1 MTIPASMQA
10 IIVKQPGKNSSL
22 ELTTL
27 ALPTANAE
35 QLLIK
40 VAAAGVNRADLVQRQ
55 GLYPPPAGESDVL
68 GLEVAGTVVAAP
80 THLQHWQGKQVFG
93 LVPGGGYAEYAVLHH
108 QHAMLLPEGFS
119 MVQAAAT
126 AEVFLTAYQLL
137 FLHGQIQAKQK
148 VLIHAGASGVGTA
161 AIQLAKFFGAEVAVT
176 ASTDEKLA
184 LCKQLGA
191 DITINY
197 KQQRF
202 EQILAQLWPKGA
214 NLVLDPVAGDYV
226 QREIAILALDAK
238 IVLYAMMGGRR
249 LPELDL
255 APLFKQRGHI
265 ICSTLRN
272 RSDVYKADL
281 TRQFIANCGAA
292 LTTGKLQ
299 PVIQQQYHWH
309 QAAEAH
315 QLMASNQ
322 TQGKLVL
329 RF

>member
-1 MTIPASMQA
+1 MQA

-80 THLQHWQGKQVFG
+80 AHLQHWQGKQVFG

-108 QHAMLLPEGFS
+108 QHAMLLPEGFT

-281 TRQFIANCGAA
+281 TKQFIANCGAA
-292 LTTGKLQ
+292 LTAGKLQ